1 MGEEIMYAI
10 LGATG
15 HTGGAVAEKLLAKGQ
30 KVRVIGRD
38 AKRLDPFAKKGA
50 EAMAAEATDAASLTK
65 AFSGVQA
72 VYALVPPN
80 VGAPDVLAYSEKVSD
95 ALASTIEKSGVTH
108 AVILSSYGA
117 EKPDKTGPVVGLHRL
132 EQKLNAIARLNA
144 VYIRAGYFME
154 NILPQADII
163 RNMGSM
169 AGPVRAD
176 LPLPMIA
183 TRDIGAFAA
192 ERLLKLDFEGKTRR
206 ELQGPRDVSYNDAA
220 KIIGAAIGKPS
231 LAYQQAPAAALK
243 PFLLQMGMSANFVD
257 LLLEMCNALNSGYM
271 KALEPRSPA
280 NTTPTTIETFV
291 AEVFV
296 PAYRGKAARA

>member
-1 MGEEIMYAI
+1 MYAI

-15 HTGGAVAEKLLAKGQ
+15 HTGSVVAEKLLAKGQ

-38 AKRLDPFAKKGA
+38 IKRLERLTKNGA
-50 EAMAAEATDAASLTK
+50 EAVAADATEAAALTN
-65 AFSGVQA
+65 AFSGAQA

-80 VGAPDVLAYSEKVSD
+80 MSAPDVLAYSGRVSD
-95 ALASTIEKSGVTH
+95 ALAAAIEKSGVTH

-117 EKPDKTGPVVGLHRL
+117 DKPGKTGPVAGLQHL
-132 EQKLNAIARLNA
+132 EQKLSAIPRLNA
-144 VYIRAGYFME
+144 VYLRAGYFME
-154 NILPQADII
+154 NVLPQADII

-183 TRDIGAFAA
+183 TRDIGAAAA
-192 ERLLKLDFEGKTRR
+192 EALLKLDFQGKAAR
-206 ELQGPRDVSYNDAA
+206 ELQGARDVSYNEAA
-220 KIIGAAIGKPS
+220 KIIGAAIGKPG
-231 LAYQQAPAAALK
+231 LVYQQAPAAMLK
-243 PFLLQMGMSANFVD
+243 PALTQMGMSTNFVD
-257 LLLEMCNALNSGYM
+257 LLLEMCDALNSGYM

-296 PAYRGKAARA
+296 PAYRGQAARA